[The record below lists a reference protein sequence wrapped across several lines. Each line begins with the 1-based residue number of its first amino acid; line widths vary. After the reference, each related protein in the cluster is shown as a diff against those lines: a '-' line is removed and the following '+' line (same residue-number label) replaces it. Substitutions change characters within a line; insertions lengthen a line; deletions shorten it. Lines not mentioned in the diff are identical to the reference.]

1 MGSRYLITGADLGM
15 IEGFTKAKQPEEII
29 EVIRRII
36 KENYCGYSK
45 TQ

>member
-36 KENYCGYSK
+36 VVIQK